1 MLITSVIVVAVILF
15 VFLGG
20 IYFGG
25 HKVAINVNV
34 KISQL
39 SKLREMNCIYE
50 EWIKFENNGNY
61 IVDYLNKKNIK
72 NVVVYGGTA
81 MAECLIGKIKN
92 DINIL
97 AIMDKDDSLDFGI
110 IPTLKPGKVPLGT
123 DCIIITTIGK
133 FKDISDNLKKYNDVP
148 MIYISDIFRIR

>member
-20 IYFGG
+20 TYFGG

-61 IVDYLNKKNIK
+61 IVDYLNKKKYKKCSCLWWNCNGRVSYWK
-72 NVVVYGGTA
+72 N
-81 MAECLIGKIKN
+81 
-92 DINIL
+92 
-97 AIMDKDDSLDFGI
+97 
-110 IPTLKPGKVPLGT
+110 
-123 DCIIITTIGK
+123 
-133 FKDISDNLKKYNDVP
+133 KK
-148 MIYISDIFRIR
+148 